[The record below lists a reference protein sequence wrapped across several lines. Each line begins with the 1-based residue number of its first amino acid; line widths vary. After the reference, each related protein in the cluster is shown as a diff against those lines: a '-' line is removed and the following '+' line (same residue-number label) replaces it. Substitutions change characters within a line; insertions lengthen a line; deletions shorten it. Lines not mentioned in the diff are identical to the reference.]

1 MTGITALQP
10 TTKDHTL
17 DPDTLLT
24 EGQLAERLGFT
35 RRALQQWRITGQG
48 PRFVRISARAIRYR
62 WRDVL
67 VWLDE
72 HTRTSTSDVE
82 GVSQ

>member
-35 RRALQQWRITGQG
+35 RRALQQWRITGAG
-48 PRFVRISARAIRYR
+48 PRFIRISARAIRYR
-62 WRDVL
+62 WGDVL
-67 VWLDE
+67 TWLEE
-72 HTRTSTSDVE
+72 HTRTSTSDM
-82 GVSQ
+82 GGGPQ